1 MTRKTI
7 MTFKKHK
14 LLARKPQDLT
24 VDWAQHVIA
33 QHDKNAIITHV
44 KLLNVD
50 VGTTTRIRLKV
61 EIDGAAHLPRSW
73 FIKLP
78 SLSWRARTITTL
90 PRLLQNEVR
99 FYNELAH
106 KVPVKKP
113 HCLAAHSQFGRGAT
127 LVLAD
132 IAENA
137 HIPCKPNHALNRK
150 QAEVIIEQLVNFHAH
165 FWHDIHQPHY
175 QWLKGSV
182 RQLEDALGSALA
194 LPLMQRGLKL
204 AGSTVPKSLHNAA
217 LRYAKHRRNIMHY
230 LHQAPHTLIHHDCH
244 SGNLFWN
251 DDQSQAG
258 FLDWQLVRTGEGVSD
273 IAYFLA
279 NALNP
284 ETRKKHEFQLLA
296 DYQRQM
302 HAKGIHLNPEQLKQ
316 RYRAHLTYA
325 FEAMIVTLAVGNL
338 MNKEH
343 NLELIRRT
351 AAAVHDLDAFAAL
364 PW

>member
-1 MTRKTI
+1 

-14 LLARKPQDLT
+14 LLAQKPHDLT

-33 QHDKNAIITHV
+33 YHDKEAIITHV
-44 KLLNVD
+44 ELLNVD

-61 EIDGAAHLPRSW
+61 EMDGAAHLPRSW
-73 FIKLP
+73 FVKLP
-78 SLSWRARTITTL
+78 SLSWRARVITAL
-90 PRLLQNEVR
+90 PRLLQTEVR

-106 KVPVKKP
+106 RVPLTKP
-113 HCLAAHSQFGRGAT
+113 YCLAAYSQFGRGST

-137 HIPCKPNHALNRK
+137 YIPNQPNHALNRS
-150 QAEVIIEQLVNFHAH
+150 QADNIIEQLANFHAH

-175 QWLKGSV
+175 QWLKGSI
-182 RQLEDALGSALA
+182 RQLEDTLGSALA

-204 AGSTVPKSLHNAA
+204 AGSNIPKSLHAA
-217 LRYAKHRRNIMHY
+217 AIRYAKHRRNIMHY
-230 LHQAPHTLIHHDCH
+230 LQQGPHTLIHHDCH

-251 DDQSQAG
+251 DDQSQVG
-258 FLDWQLVRTGEGVSD
+258 FLDWQLVRTGESVSD

-279 NALNP
+279 NALDPN
-284 ETRKKHEFQLLA
+284 TRKQHEFQLLTN
-296 DYQRQM
+296 YQQQM
-302 HAKGIHLNPEQLKQ
+302 NTKGIQLHPEQLQQ

-325 FEAMIVTLAVGNL
+325 FEAMVVTLAVGSL
-338 MNKEH
+338 MNLEH

-351 AAAVHDLDAFAAL
+351 ATAVHDLDAFSAL